1 MKTVRQLQ
9 ADAEKLKVQTKDIA
23 FKNDINLIECEI
35 EKCMAKD
42 ENSYV
47 FYKYDE
53 DGDIKRIISTLD
65 EAGFTCSL
73 NSVPKNRKIRSIA
86 PEAVDG
92 YITRPTVFHTVVV
105 TWNQYN

>member
-1 MKTVRQLQ
+1 MKSIRQLQ
-9 ADAEKLKVQTKDIA
+9 ADAEILKVKRKDIA
-23 FKNDINLIECEI
+23 FKTDINLIECEI
-35 EKCMAKD
+35 EKCMAND

-47 FYKYDE
+47 FYKFDE

-73 NSVPKNRKIRSIA
+73 NSVPQNRKIRSFA

-92 YITRPTVFHTVVV
+92 YITRPTVFHTVTV
-105 TWNQYN
+105 TW